1 MEGYTQYTK
10 LHPKMSS
17 LLTWARADPSPLTR
31 GNCAVTIDQREATG
45 LDLAA
50 EGFNQMYANPDNI
63 EPPPFDQLIAAI
75 ASPYRLDIVRRRD
88 YDPDLPE
95 QPAIMGAVWRT
106 PHPPTMARRDPLRID
121 DHRCTR
127 RTRHRRKSRR
137 TRRPATRLVRR
148 RRHCPGAALTRGW
161 PAP

>member
-10 LHPKMSS
+10 LHPRMSS

-106 PHPPTMARRDPLRID
+106 PHPPQWLAEIHFGLMIIVVPDVRAIVEKVVGPEDLR
-121 DHRCTR
+121 H
-127 RTRHRRKSRR
+127 
-137 TRRPATRLVRR
+137 AWF
-148 RRHCPGAALTRGW
+148 AAAGTAL
-161 PAP
+161 AQH